1 MHQNISKE
9 RRGNYNN
16 GGGPRIFMI
25 TTIDFRDI
33 QAACVKQL
41 DNMCKDKQPL
51 FVVDVPGDVLWQTYL
66 DAFPPHERQA
76 HNCMACRQFIKKAGG
91 LVKPDENYNLI
102 SMWNVTVPGYLQGV
116 VDKLNALVT
125 EARIRDTF
133 LLDRS
138 ELTVGHASDLQR
150 LEDGS
155 TIKWH
160 HLYYKFPTAYASSD
174 VNGSQSDARNR
185 AAGLKRDLEMISID
199 SVNTVL
205 ELINQGALYRG
216 NEFKPLLTKF
226 LALQEANRLNHLRN
240 PNFTKEQ
247 HETFC
252 WVMSA
257 KFSHIRNT
265 AIGTLLTD
273 ISEGRDLDKAVT
285 SYESK
290 VAPENY
296 RRPTA
301 IVTENMKARARADFL
316 AMGFSQ
322 TSLERRQATI
332 DDVPIDQW
340 LYVDRLP
347 TTIEN
352 DFFNNML
359 VVANPRITQQDISF
373 SEFFS
378 SVVPHITSMEIL
390 FEDELINNLVTMT
403 APVDTD
409 TPSFFQ
415 WPNGMGW
422 SYNNQLADSSR
433 QRVKAAGGKIDG
445 ALCCRLMWYNTD
457 DLDLHLEFNGN
468 RIYYGSKKACGG
480 ELDVDANARTS
491 SLTNTPVE
499 NIAFANKAPNAKY
512 LLSVNQFNRRN
523 SADIG
528 FQVDIE
534 TEGGQFYTFTY
545 ETLMPTGKTVNVA
558 RFSMVNGVLKLD
570 TDSDF
575 LKPSSATGRSL
586 TTWGMGTNQWQK
598 VRLITTSPNHWGDTQ
613 RGNLHFFIF
622 LDKAVP
628 EGPIRPFFN
637 EFIRADLLLDHRR
650 VFELLGSM
658 VPVNSTPNG
667 LAGLGFS
674 STTRASFTCRVGD
687 SSTRK
692 RIFKVTF

>member
-1 MHQNISKE
+1 
-9 RRGNYNN
+9 
-16 GGGPRIFMI
+16 MI

-51 FVVDVPGDVLWQTYL
+51 FVVDVSGDVLWQTYL
-66 DAFPPHERQA
+66 DAFPSHERQV
-76 HNCMACRQFIKKAGG
+76 HNCNACRQFIKKAGG

-102 SMWNVTVPGYLQGV
+102 SMWNITAPGYLQAV

-125 EARIRDTF
+125 GARIRDTF
-133 LLDRS
+133 LLSRS
-138 ELTVGHASDLQR
+138 ELAVGHASDLQR
-150 LEDGS
+150 LENGT

-160 HLYYKFPTAYASSD
+160 HLYYKFPTAYASDD
-174 VNGSQSDARNR
+174 VNGNQSDARNKT
-185 AAGLKRDLEMISID
+185 AGLKRDLEEISID

-216 NEFKPLLTKF
+216 TEFKPLLTKF
-226 LALQEANRLNHLRN
+226 LALQEANRQNHLRN

-247 HETFC
+247 YETFC

-257 KFSHIRNT
+257 KLKPIRNT

-322 TSLERRQATI
+322 SSLERRQATI

-340 LYVDRLP
+340 LYVDRAP
-347 TTIEN
+347 TAVET
-352 DFFNNML
+352 DFFDNML
-359 VVANPRITQQDISF
+359 VVSRPPTTPQNISF
-373 SEFFS
+373 SEFLTN
-378 SVVPHITSMEIL
+378 VVPHTTSMEIL
-390 FEDELINNLVTMT
+390 LEDRLISNLVTMT

-415 WPNGMGW
+415 WSNGMGW

-457 DLDLHLEFNGN
+457 DLDFHLKFNGN
-468 RIYYGSKKACGG
+468 EIYYGSKRACGG
-480 ELDVDANARTS
+480 ELDVDANAGSFSVTD
-491 SLTNTPVE
+491 TPVE
-499 NIAFANKAPNAKY
+499 NIVFANKAPNAEY
-512 LLSVNQFNRRN
+512 LLSVNQFNKRSN
-523 SADIG
+523 ADIG

-558 RFSMVNGVLKLD
+558 RFSMVNGALKLD
-570 TDSDF
+570 TDSGL

-613 RGNLHFFIF
+613 HGNLHFFIF
-622 LDKAVP
+622 LDKAVS

-637 EFIRADLLLDHRR
+637 EFIRADLLRDHKR

-658 VPVNSTPNG
+658 ILVNSTPNG

-674 STTRASFTCRVGD
+674 STTRANFTCRVGD
-687 SSTRK
+687 SSTR
-692 RIFKVTF
+692 RRTFNVTF